1 MSEPPERP
9 AQPGAE
15 THVPKDVV
23 AEVQAALDATVN
35 ESAGLDAAG
44 VEERLRARLEQ
55 HGVAGGVT
63 DDWVARAARTIAA
76 GEPVAA
82 EPGDA

>member
-15 THVPKDVV
+15 THVPK
-23 AEVQAALDATVN
+23 AEVAALQAALDEAFNAV
-35 ESAGLDAAG
+35 AGQPAEQ
-44 VEERLRARLEQ
+44 VEERLRAALGE
-55 HGVAGGVT
+55 HGAHAP
-63 DDWVARAARTIAA
+63 DDWVADAAARIAA